1 MSVSPTADIS
11 KGDKSMII
19 KTRDAVTG
27 TNFRTSYAQISD
39 TVNDVLIDI
48 LCDAT
53 SDNFAGDIVD
63 KISDDVIKNVLNNTA
78 DAEITTDDIRYA
90 LGQVLISKL
99 NIAA

>member
-11 KGDKSMII
+11 KGDKPMII
-19 KTRDAVTG
+19 KTRDAVTS
-27 TNFRTSYAQISD
+27 TNFRTSYAQIRD
-39 TVNDVLIDI
+39 TVNDILIDI

-53 SDNFAGDIVD
+53 SDFAGDIVD
-63 KISDDVIKNVLNNTA
+63 KVSDDVIKNVLNNTA